1 MKTFFLSL
9 IPITLVCFA
18 FFGFTRCVRLKPW
31 TKPGQEEAY
40 QEFRQIS
47 AIPTVD
53 SSAAALPKLECSEAV
68 FNFGIMPPFAN
79 GTHIFKVTNSGTAP
93 LAVRSSGTSCNCT
106 ETDFTAKI
114 LQPAEMQEIEV
125 TWDTNQAGNF
135 AQYLK
140 LTTNSPE
147 TPELELWVEGTVS
160 TILDASVSALEFGD
174 LMANETRSQ
183 EFFLFSSIWDEIEID
198 RIETSSENI
207 QCKKIS
213 KSKAQESS
221 EEFNGRKPEQ
231 PISIKSRVD
240 LRMTAIA
247 QEVAGP
253 RTEHLRIYVRPPA
266 IASNSASDGKD
277 IASDLSLRGLYKSLQ
292 QDGTLLIEL
301 PVETVVLRRFSL
313 YGPAIADGR
322 KKLIDLGKLRTK
334 SPSREWTL
342 IARVRGDRMP
352 VNAKVSLVGIDGVSA
367 SIEEIESTAI
377 GMGISYRIKIR
388 AQENLPMAAYN
399 RETAGKLIIET
410 PGIPNEELLEF
421 NVELDVLEE
430 N

>member
-9 IPITLVCFA
+9 IPMTLVCFA
-18 FFGFTRCVRLKPW
+18 MFGLAKSVRLKPW
-31 TKPGQEEAY
+31 TRPGQENAY
-40 QEFRQIS
+40 KEFRRIS
-47 AIPTVD
+47 AVPTAD
-53 SSAAALPKLECSEAV
+53 PNAAQVPRLECHEAM

-93 LAVRSSGTSCNCT
+93 LAMRSSGTSCNCT
-106 ETDFTAKI
+106 ETNFTAKI
-114 LQPAEMQEIEV
+114 LQPDEMQEIEV

-160 TILDASVSALEFGD
+160 TILDASVSALGFGD

-183 EFFLFSSIWDEIEID
+183 EFFLFSSIWDAIEID

-213 KSKAQESS
+213 EPQAQESR
-221 EEFNGRKPEQ
+221 EQFNDRKPEQ

-253 RTEHLRIYVRPPA
+253 RTEYVRVYVRPPA
-266 IASNSASDGKD
+266 IDSDSASDCKD
-277 IASDLSLRGLYKSLQ
+277 TASDLSLRGMYKSLQ

-342 IARVRGDRMP
+342 IARVRGDKMP
-352 VNAKVSLVGIDGVSA
+352 ANTKVSLLGIDGVSA
-367 SIEEIESTAI
+367 SIEAIESTAI

-388 AQENLPMAAYN
+388 AQENLSMAAYN